1 MTKVQEYFDF
11 YKEKLIDYKLYKS
24 HLLKEIFDETVQEEA
39 ELIKKLSPNSDNKVY
54 MSIYYYL
61 VWNGYFSANHQFVFD
76 NNTIDLLVEPSIS
89 IASGNGVCRNLCAHL
104 KKILEVINKKESL
117 VLAGTKYG
125 YKRKN
130 LKKAPEIERNIR
142 LKKKDTK
149 STDSNFPNHVEILD
163 TKSTDSNFPNHV
175 EILDTKQKILYDPS
189 NFSIQKIINQPENP
203 DRKKMIDL
211 GIELTLNYDI
221 EESYAKDLVTHS
233 DYLEKELSG
242 RRLEKMSLEAR
253 YLLRQEGINICK
265 ENEDLIE
272 SHQRKMQAVYQ
283 YIKKE
288 TIPFKKAG
296 Y

>member
-1 MTKVQEYFDF
+1 MKRGQAYFDF
-11 YKEKLIDYKLYKS
+11 YKEHLTNYKIYKNYS
-24 HLLKEIFDETVQEEA
+24 LKEIFDETVQEEA
-39 ELIKKLSPNSDNKVY
+39 ELIKKISPNSDNKTY

-76 NNTIDLLVEPSIS
+76 NNTTNLLVEPSIS
-89 IASGNGVCRNLCAHL
+89 IAAGNGVCRNLCAHL

-163 TKSTDSNFPNHV
+163 M
-175 EILDTKQKILYDPS
+175 KQKILYDPS

-233 DYLEKELSG
+233 DYLEKAI
-242 RRLEKMSLEAR
+242 R
-253 YLLRQEGINICK
+253 
-265 ENEDLIE
+265 
-272 SHQRKMQAVYQ
+272 
-283 YIKKE
+283 
-288 TIPFKKAG
+288 
-296 Y
+296 

>member
-1 MTKVQEYFDF
+1 MEKGEGYFDF
-11 YKEKLIDYKLYKS
+11 YKEKLINYKLYKS
-24 HLLKEIFDETVQEEA
+24 HPLKEIFDETVQEEA

-76 NNTIDLLVEPSIS
+76 NNTTNLLVEPSIS
-89 IASGNGVCRNLCAHL
+89 IAAGNGVCRNLCAHL

-130 LKKAPEIERNIR
+130 LKKAPEIERNKR
-142 LKKKDTK
+142 LKKKEKK
-149 STDSNFPNHVEILD
+149 SADSNFPNHVEILD
-163 TKSTDSNFPNHV
+163 M
-175 EILDTKQKILYDPS
+175 KQKILYDPS
-189 NFSIQKIINQPENP
+189 NFSIQKITNQPENS

-233 DYLEKELSG
+233 DYLEKKLSD
-242 RRLEKMSLEAR
+242 RRLEELSLEDR

-272 SHQRKMQAVYQ
+272 SHQRKMQATYQ

>member
-1 MTKVQEYFDF
+1 MTKGETYLDF
-11 YKEKLIDYKLYKS
+11 YKEKLINYKLYKS
-24 HLLKEIFDETVQEEA
+24 YPLKEIFDETVQEEA
-39 ELIKKLSPNSDNKVY
+39 ELIKKLSPNPDNKTY

-142 LKKKDTK
+142 LKKK
-149 STDSNFPNHVEILD
+149 D

>member
-54 MSIYYYL
+54 MLIYYYL

-76 NNTIDLLVEPSIS
+76 NNTTNLLVEPSIS
-89 IASGNGVCRNLCAHL
+89 IAAGNGVCRNLCAHL

-130 LKKAPEIERNIR
+130 LKKAPEIERNIIERNIR

-149 STDSNFPNHVEILD
+149 STDHNFLNHVEILD
-163 TKSTDSNFPNHV
+163 M
-175 EILDTKQKILYDPS
+175 KQKILYDPS

-233 DYLEKELSG
+233 DYLEKKLSD
-242 RRLEKMSLEAR
+242 RRLEELSLEDR

-272 SHQRKMQAVYQ
+272 SHQRKMQATYQ

>member
-1 MTKVQEYFDF
+1 MTKGETYLDF
-11 YKEKLIDYKLYKS
+11 YKEKLINYKLYKS
-24 HLLKEIFDETVQEEA
+24 HSLKEIFDETVQEEA
-39 ELIKKLSPNSDNKVY
+39 ELIKKLSPISDNKTY

-76 NNTIDLLVEPSIS
+76 NNTTDLLVEPSIS
-89 IASGNGVCRNLCAHL
+89 IAAGNGVCRNLCAHL

-130 LKKAPEIERNIR
+130 LKKAPEIERNIIERNIR

-149 STDSNFPNHVEILD
+149 STDHNFSNHVEILD
-163 TKSTDSNFPNHV
+163 M
-175 EILDTKQKILYDPS
+175 KQKILYDPS

-233 DYLEKELSG
+233 DYLEKELSS
-242 RRLEKMSLEAR
+242 RRLEELSLEDR

-272 SHQRKMQAVYQ
+272 SHQRKMQDAYQ

>member
-1 MTKVQEYFDF
+1 MTKGETYLDF
-11 YKEKLIDYKLYKS
+11 YKEKLINYKLYKS
-24 HLLKEIFDETVQEEA
+24 YPLKEIFDETVQEEA
-39 ELIKKLSPNSDNKVY
+39 ELIKKISPNPDNKTY

-61 VWNGYFSANHQFVFD
+61 VWNGYFSANHQFVFN
-76 NNTIDLLVEPSIS
+76 NNTTDLLIEPSIS

-104 KKILEVINKKESL
+104 KKILEIIDKKESL
-117 VLAGTKYG
+117 VLAGTKYS
-125 YKRKN
+125 YERKN
-130 LKKAPEIERNIR
+130 LKKAPEIERNKR
-142 LKKKDTK
+142 LKKKEKK
-149 STDSNFPNHVEILD
+149 SADSNFPNHVEILD
-163 TKSTDSNFPNHV
+163 M
-175 EILDTKQKILYDPS
+175 KQKILYDPS

-233 DYLEKELSG
+233 DYLEKELSS
-242 RRLEKMSLEAR
+242 RRLEELSLEDR

-265 ENEDLIE
+265 ENEELIE
-272 SHQRKMQAVYQ
+272 SHQRKMQDAYQ

>member
-1 MTKVQEYFDF
+1 MEKGEGYFDF
-11 YKEKLIDYKLYKS
+11 YKEKLINYKLYKS
-24 HLLKEIFDETVQEEA
+24 HPLKEIFDETVQEEA
-39 ELIKKLSPNSDNKVY
+39 ELIKKISPNSDNKTY

-76 NNTIDLLVEPSIS
+76 NNTTNLLVEPSIS
-89 IASGNGVCRNLCAHL
+89 IAAGNGVCRNLCAHL

-163 TKSTDSNFPNHV
+163 M
-175 EILDTKQKILYDPS
+175 KQKILYDPS

-221 EESYAKDLVTHS
+221 EESYAKDLVTYS
-233 DYLEKELSG
+233 DYLEKKLSS
-242 RRLEKMSLEAR
+242 RRLEELSLEDR

-272 SHQRKMQAVYQ
+272 SHQRKMQATYQ

>member
-1 MTKVQEYFDF
+1 MAKGEAYFDF

-24 HLLKEIFDETVQEEA
+24 HPLKEIFNETVQEEA
-39 ELIKKLSPNSDNKVY
+39 KIIKKISPISDNKTY

-61 VWNGYFSANHQFVFD
+61 VWNGYFSANHQFIFD
-76 NNTIDLLVEPSIS
+76 NNMTALLVEPSIA
-89 IASGNGVCRNLCAHL
+89 IACGNGVCRNLCAHL

-117 VLAGTKYG
+117 VLVGTKYN
-125 YKRKN
+125 YKRRN
-130 LKKAPEIERNIR
+130 LIKAPEIERNIR
-142 LKKKDTK
+142 LKKKDKK
-149 STDSNFPNHVEILD
+149 STDD
-163 TKSTDSNFPNHV
+163 NFPNHV
-175 EILDTKQKILYDPS
+175 EILDTKQEILYDPS
-189 NFSIQKIINQPENP
+189 NFSIQKITNQPENT

-221 EESYAKDLVTHS
+221 EESYANDLATHS
-233 DYLEKELSG
+233 DYLEKKLSG
-242 RRLEKMSLEAR
+242 RRLEEMSLEAR

-288 TIPFKKAG
+288 TIPFKRAG

>member
-1 MTKVQEYFDF
+1 
-11 YKEKLIDYKLYKS
+11 
-24 HLLKEIFDETVQEEA
+24 
-39 ELIKKLSPNSDNKVY
+39 

-89 IASGNGVCRNLCAHL
+89 IACGNGVCRNLCAHL
-104 KKILEVINKKESL
+104 KKILEIIDKKESL
-117 VLAGTKYG
+117 VLAGTKYS
-125 YKRKN
+125 YERRN
-130 LKKAPEIERNIR
+130 LKKAPEIERNKR
-142 LKKKDTK
+142 LKKKEKK
-149 STDSNFPNHVEILD
+149 SADSNFPNHVEILD
-163 TKSTDSNFPNHV
+163 M
-175 EILDTKQKILYDPS
+175 KQKILYDPS

-233 DYLEKELSG
+233 DYLEKKLSS
-242 RRLEKMSLEAR
+242 RRLEELSLEDR

-272 SHQRKMQAVYQ
+272 SHQRKMQATYQ

-288 TIPFKKAG
+288 TIPFKRAG

>member
-1 MTKVQEYFDF
+1 MKRGQAYFDF
-11 YKEKLIDYKLYKS
+11 YKEHLTNYKIYKNYP
-24 HLLKEIFDETVQEEA
+24 LKEIFDETVQEEA
-39 ELIKKLSPNSDNKVY
+39 ELIKKLSPISDNKIY

-76 NNTIDLLVEPSIS
+76 NNTTDLLVEPSIA
-89 IASGNGVCRNLCAHL
+89 IACGNGVCRNLCAHL
-104 KKILEVINKKESL
+104 KKILEIIDKKESL
-117 VLAGTKYG
+117 VLAGTKYS
-125 YKRKN
+125 YERKN
-130 LKKAPEIERNIR
+130 LKKAPEIERNKR
-142 LKKKDTK
+142 LKKKEKK
-149 STDSNFPNHVEILD
+149 SADSNFPNHVEILD
-163 TKSTDSNFPNHV
+163 M
-175 EILDTKQKILYDPS
+175 KQKILYDPS

-221 EESYAKDLVTHS
+221 EESYAKDLVTYS
-233 DYLEKELSG
+233 DYLEKELSS
-242 RRLEKMSLEAR
+242 RRLEELSLEDR

-272 SHQRKMQAVYQ
+272 NYQRKMQPAYQ

-288 TIPFKKAG
+288 TIPFKRYG

>member
-1 MTKVQEYFDF
+1 MAKGQEYFDF
-11 YKEKLIDYKLYKS
+11 YKEKLINYKIYKS
-24 HLLKEIFDETVQEEA
+24 YPLKEMFDETVQEEA
-39 ELIKKLSPNSDNKVY
+39 ELIKKISPNPDNKTY

-61 VWNGYFSANHQFVFD
+61 VWNGYFSANHQFVFN
-76 NNTIDLLVEPSIS
+76 NNTTDLLVEPSIA
-89 IASGNGVCRNLCAHL
+89 IACGNGVCRNLCAHL

-117 VLAGTKYG
+117 VLVGTKYN
-125 YKRKN
+125 YKRRN
-130 LKKAPEIERNIR
+130 LIKAPEIERNIR
-142 LKKKDTK
+142 LKKKDKK
-149 STDSNFPNHVEILD
+149 STDD
-163 TKSTDSNFPNHV
+163 NFPNHV
-175 EILDTKQKILYDPS
+175 EILDTKQEILYDPS
-189 NFSIQKIINQPENP
+189 NFSIQKITNQPENT

-221 EESYAKDLVTHS
+221 EESYANDLATHS
-233 DYLEKELSG
+233 DYLEKKLSG
-242 RRLEKMSLEAR
+242 RRLEEMSLEAR

-288 TIPFKKAG
+288 TIPFKRAG

>member
-1 MTKVQEYFDF
+1 MKRGQAYFDF
-11 YKEKLIDYKLYKS
+11 YKEHLTNYKIYKNYP
-24 HLLKEIFDETVQEEA
+24 LKEIFDETVQEEA
-39 ELIKKLSPNSDNKVY
+39 ELIKKLSPISDNKIY

-76 NNTIDLLVEPSIS
+76 NNTIDLLVEPSIA
-89 IASGNGVCRNLCAHL
+89 IAYGNGVCRNLCAHL

-125 YKRKN
+125 YERRN
-130 LKKAPEIERNIR
+130 LKKAPEIERNKR
-142 LKKKDTK
+142 LKKKAPEIERNKRLKKKEKK
-149 STDSNFPNHVEILD
+149 SADN
-163 TKSTDSNFPNHV
+163 NFPNHV
-175 EILDTKQKILYDPS
+175 EILDTKQGILYDPS
-189 NFSIQKIINQPENP
+189 NFSIQKITNQPENQ
-203 DRKKMIDL
+203 DRNKIIDL

-221 EESYAKDLVTHS
+221 EESYANDLVTHS
-233 DYLEKELSG
+233 DYLERELSS
-242 RRLEKMSLEAR
+242 RRLEELSLEAR

-272 SHQRKMQAVYQ
+272 SHQRKMQATYQ